1 LDVTSWQGFDD
12 PNYFPRNIQTKE
24 VIPMGNEVTKVPLV
38 VFVRVLFVVICD
50 GSMPR
55 CSVNSFGYF
64 RRYVMN
70 RSTSEAMFLPVT
82 LYVLKWERKA
92 VSYD

>member
-1 LDVTSWQGFDD
+1 
-12 PNYFPRNIQTKE
+12 
-24 VIPMGNEVTKVPLV
+24 MGNEVTKVPLV

-92 VSYD
+92 VSVRYDL